1 MPFPSLGII
10 PQLLLDTAYSWIRM
24 AFALLLSILFSW
36 AVGIAAARN
45 RKAERIILPTLDVL
59 QSIPILGFFPV
70 VLLIFVKYLPGQ
82 LGVNL
87 AVVFLIFTSMAWNIA
102 FAVYESVKSIPADYL
117 DLANL
122 ERLSFW
128 KRLTELY
135 IPSTWARVAY
145 NSITSWSVG
154 LFYLVTSEIFSL
166 GSSSYSVSHGIG
178 VDIARYASQADWSDY
193 ASSIIVLVLAVLLT
207 RLFFLSQFSAW
218 AERFKLGEEA
228 RPPKRDAIYRLY
240 SWFGTTARA
249 RLFSSIS
256 KLRAS
261 SLRPRLK
268 INVPRQSFTDRLA
281 KYIPLVLQALLLL
294 FLALLLYVAA
304 LAVAGSAGALDI
316 RHVASDEAY
325 VVESLL
331 VSFVRIWS
339 VYLLTAA
346 IAVPLGITLAKKKR
360 LFSSSMPLLQ
370 ILSAIPATALLP
382 PIALSLGKLPLGGE
396 LTAAIVIFFGMFW
409 YVLFNVV
416 AGVRA
421 MPGDVEEMATLAG
434 IRGREAWKHIYI
446 PASLPSF
453 ITGSITAIGG
463 AWNTLIV
470 AEYFTV
476 SITGYSSAQPVTQ
489 VSIGIGK
496 VIDLAAANGDLLLM
510 GLSLLTMSALVITFN
525 ILVWRRLYARTTKRY
540 VYSK

>member
-1 MPFPSLGII
+1 LAFPTLGII
-10 PQLLLDTAYSWIRM
+10 SQLLLDTAYSWVRM

-45 RKAERIILPTLDVL
+45 KKAERIILPVLDVL

-70 VLLIFVKYLPGQ
+70 VLLIFVNYLPGQ
-82 LGVNL
+82 LGINL

-102 FAVYESVKSIPADYL
+102 FAVYESVKSIPPDYI

-128 KRLTELY
+128 KKLKELY

-166 GSSSYSVSHGIG
+166 GSSFYSVSHGIG
-178 VDIARYASQADWSDY
+178 VDIAKYASQGDWSDY
-193 ASSIIVLVLAVLLT
+193 AAAIAVLVLAVLLT
-207 RLFFLSQFSAW
+207 RLFFLAQFAAW

-228 RPPKRDAIYRLY
+228 RPAKRDAIYRLY

-256 KLRAS
+256 RLG
-261 SLRPRLK
+261 PRGLPKLK
-268 INVPRQSFTDRLA
+268 IDVARQTLSDKVV
-281 KYIPLVLQALLLL
+281 KYLPKVLQAVFIA
-294 FLALLLYVAA
+294 FLVLLLYVIA
-304 LAVAGSAGALDI
+304 LAIAGSAGALDI
-316 RHVASDEAY
+316 RKVVSDEGY
-325 VVESLL
+325 VVESLF
-331 VSFVRIWS
+331 VSFIRIWS
-339 VYLLTAA
+339 VYILTAA
-346 IAVPLGITLAKKKR
+346 VAVPLGISLAKRKR

-370 ILSAIPATALLP
+370 VLSAIPATALLP
-382 PIALSLGKLPLGGE
+382 PIALSLGKLPFGGE

-409 YVLFNVV
+409 YILFNVV

-421 MPGDVEEMATLAG
+421 MPSDVEEMATLAG
-434 IRGREAWKHIYI
+434 IKGREAWKNIYI

-476 SITGYSSAQPVTQ
+476 SLTGFSSSQSITQ

-496 VIDLAAANGDLLLM
+496 VIDIAATNGDLLLM
-510 GLSLLTMSALVITFN
+510 GLSLLSMSALVITFN

-540 VYSK
+540 AYVR